1 MKNIMKSILYEVLHS
16 KLLIRIYL
24 LFILVQAFIGI
35 LNLDAFHPE
44 QPTVSN
50 MLADGGYIAYEF
62 PLFVLALIVGTMVG
76 EDYRDK
82 VANYEVM
89 SGHSRKSI
97 FLARSLMATF
107 IAAFACSVLAFI
119 PMLAG
124 SVFADWGNTLVLKD
138 VVIRY
143 LLMFFPFLRL
153 AAFLTVL
160 TFIIKN
166 NYLVMAVGFGMMF
179 VNSMLSEMLKNNEN
193 FFISMF
199 NLKLLTCFDGWNIY
213 NVDPQSG
220 VVYYNSFISSVSPK
234 LVIGTIAVSLLMT
247 AFYLFMGYALF
258 RRDDLN

>member
-35 LNLDAFHPE
+35 LNLDAFNPE

-50 MLADGGYIAYEF
+50 MVADGGYIAYEF

-124 SVFADWGNTLVLKD
+124 SVFADWGNTGYKISAYVLSISQACSISDSSYFYNQKQLSSDGSRFWND
-138 VVIRY
+138 V
-143 LLMFFPFLRL
+143 
-153 AAFLTVL
+153 
-160 TFIIKN
+160 
-166 NYLVMAVGFGMMF
+166 
-179 VNSMLSEMLKNNEN
+179 
-193 FFISMF
+193 
-199 NLKLLTCFDGWNIY
+199 C
-213 NVDPQSG
+213 
-220 VVYYNSFISSVSPK
+220 
-234 LVIGTIAVSLLMT
+234 
-247 AFYLFMGYALF
+247 
-258 RRDDLN
+258 

>member
-24 LFILVQAFIGI
+24 LFILVQALVGI
-35 LNLDAFHPE
+35 LNINTGS
-44 QPTVSN
+44 QVPTVSN
-50 MLADGGYIAYEF
+50 MVADGGLIAYEF
-62 PLFVLALIVGTMVG
+62 PLFVLALIVGTIVG

-107 IAAFACSVLAFI
+107 LAAFACSVLTFI

-124 SVFADWGNTLVLKD
+124 SVFADWGNTLVMRD

-166 NYLVMAVGFGMMF
+166 NYVVMAVGFGMIF
-179 VNSMLSEMLKNNEN
+179 VNSFISEMMKNSKG
-193 FFISMF
+193 FFISLF
-199 NLKLLTCFDGWNIY
+199 NLKLLTSYDGWNIY
-213 NVDPQSG
+213 NVDPQAG
-220 VVYYNSFISSVSPK
+220 VVNYSSYISSVSTK